1 MNKYYFKGTFAY
13 EPVKEVVNDDV
24 LIIYAN
30 PGSFIQYVKVAF
42 EYQGETKY
50 ITLQWDQS
58 SSTYS
63 VTGDFSPQ
71 IQSGIVDTDANHIRI
86 ILAEKPSGFSWPQR
100 RIISA
105 TWISYSGYITDF

>member
-30 PGSFIQYVKVAF
+30 PGSFMQYVKVAF

-50 ITLQWDQS
+50 ITLQ
-58 SSTYS
+58 
-63 VTGDFSPQ
+63 
-71 IQSGIVDTDANHIRI
+71 
-86 ILAEKPSGFSWPQR
+86 
-100 RIISA
+100 
-105 TWISYSGYITDF
+105 